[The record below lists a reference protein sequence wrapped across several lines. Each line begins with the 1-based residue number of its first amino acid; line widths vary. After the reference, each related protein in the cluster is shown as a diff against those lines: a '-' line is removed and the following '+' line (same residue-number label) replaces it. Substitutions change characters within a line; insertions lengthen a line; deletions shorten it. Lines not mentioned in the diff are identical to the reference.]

1 MPNLIFLNVIVRKSS
16 ALKRS
21 PVPRLWPRQLMMH
34 LTEFRIKTEA
44 QVIITFDHLR
54 GMVMPLIQLEKFTL
68 DVKQWISNEK
78 QFVKGDQIEMLFS
91 QFMPRLRQF
100 HCFIQTAHNID
111 MQTFATLS
119 KRWPL
124 ACKLKSNG
132 LCQYLYT
139 IPWSFEQLDISML
152 ADDDTISI
160 CPNIRY
166 LTVDVPCTDLSRRF
180 PNIHTLNVL
189 VEYNISG
196 NDHEKFRRL
205 RHLKTTNINMIS
217 FLPTKRIQTLTLLE
231 RFKFLKDTIIYS
243 NVLHLILE
251 KNKIKSLNTV
261 IKLVKCFPNLRS
273 LKIQLK
279 NTDEYYNC
287 LDVLLDG
294 EHLPHLWLFKT
305 NWISRFGYCSKIS
318 VWISANTPLRWRSTP
333 FYGYCD
339 YNELTICL

>member
-1 MPNLIFLNVIVRKSS
+1 
-16 ALKRS
+16 
-21 PVPRLWPRQLMMH
+21 
-34 LTEFRIKTEA
+34 
-44 QVIITFDHLR
+44 
-54 GMVMPLIQLEKFTL
+54 
-68 DVKQWISNEK
+68 
-78 QFVKGDQIEMLFS
+78 
-91 QFMPRLRQF
+91 MPRLRQF

-189 VEYNISG
+189 VECNISG
-196 NDHEKFRRL
+196 NDHEEFRRL
-205 RHLKTTNINMIS
+205 RHLKTTNINMIL

-231 RFKFLKDTIIYS
+231 RFEFLKDTIIYS

-333 FYGYCD
+333 FYGDCD